1 MGSLDG
7 RVAVVTGA
15 ARGIGAAEAVRL
27 ARDGA
32 QVAVL
37 DISEES
43 TAETVQ
49 RVRDAGAT
57 AIGLGCDVSQA
68 EQVREAMARV
78 VEQFG
83 RLDVLVN
90 NAGVLRDNLLFKMS
104 DEDWRTVLDVHLTG
118 SFLCA
123 REAQQYMVA
132 QRYGKIVMT
141 SSVSALGNRGQVN
154 YSAVKA
160 GLQGMVRTMALELG
174 PFNVN
179 VNAVAPGWIVT
190 DMLHQTAE
198 RLGTSLEAL
207 QEDLAPRIAL
217 RRMGQPDD
225 VANVVAFLVSD
236 EASYISGETIYVA
249 GGPTGTIL

>member
-1 MGSLDG
+1 
-7 RVAVVTGA
+7 
-15 ARGIGAAEAVRL
+15 
-27 ARDGA
+27 
-32 QVAVL
+32 
-37 DISEES
+37 
-43 TAETVQ
+43 
-49 RVRDAGAT
+49 
-57 AIGLGCDVSQA
+57 
-68 EQVREAMARV
+68 MA
-78 VEQFG
+78 
-83 RLDVLVN
+83 
-90 NAGVLRDNLLFKMS
+90 
-104 DEDWRTVLDVHLTG
+104 
-118 SFLCA
+118 
-123 REAQQYMVA
+123 
-132 QRYGKIVMT
+132 
-141 SSVSALGNRGQVN
+141 
-154 YSAVKA
+154 KA

-207 QEDLAPRIAL
+207 QEDLAGRITL